1 MRKLGVVLVA
11 CLLGVTLNV
20 AQADDA
26 NSSSGQTTAGAAA
39 STSKEPAKPM
49 TEAEKKAAA
58 QELIK
63 SMEGKA
69 EIQLAALFKESIKRP
84 VDALAKD
91 GKTMP
96 SAAMMFVNGHV
107 KEVDIKQKDVPAGA
121 RVEIYRAALR
131 AAARHHTIV
140 AAIIYYTAEAP
151 DKDGK
156 KQKYLVA
163 EYEHL
168 LGVSAMRIIPYKFKD
183 GKVAFGKPIDRKKPY
198 VMFYDPQK
206 GSLDKNGEAVTGKQ

>member
-1 MRKLGVVLVA
+1 
-11 CLLGVTLNV
+11 
-20 AQADDA
+20 
-26 NSSSGQTTAGAAA
+26 
-39 STSKEPAKPM
+39 M

-58 QELIK
+58 AKVIK
-63 SMEGKA
+63 SMEGAA
-69 EIQLAALFKESIKRP
+69 ERQLAALFKESIKRP
-84 VDALAKD
+84 VDSLSKD

-96 SAAMMFVNGHV
+96 SAAMMFVNGGV
-107 KEVDIKQKDVPAGA
+107 KELDIKQKDVPAGA

-140 AAIIYYTAEAP
+140 AAVIYYTAAAP
-151 DKDGK
+151 EKDGK
-156 KQKYLVA
+156 KQTVLVA

-183 GKVAFGKPIDRKKPY
+183 GKLAFGKPIDRKKPF

-206 GSLDKNGEAVTGKQ
+206 GSPNNG